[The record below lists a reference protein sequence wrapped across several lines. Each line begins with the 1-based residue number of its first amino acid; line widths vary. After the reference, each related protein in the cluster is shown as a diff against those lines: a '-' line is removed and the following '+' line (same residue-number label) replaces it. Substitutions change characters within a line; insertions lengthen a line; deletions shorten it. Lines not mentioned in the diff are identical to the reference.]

1 MTLFNISICPERG
14 ESKQFFPEL
23 LAFFLYEPHDEFK
36 IMSYLERNSGWKPP
50 QERARLSHADCLVH
64 DAAGYLFNRTY
75 KTPFLAME
83 VNAAISLGK
92 ITRDEGA
99 ELLRRERAKLGV
111 ISRDSL
117 SRLSEKTGMSVAFIR
132 ALPGYLNMKNRAYRL
147 IRRLRG
153 L

>member
-1 MTLFNISICPERG
+1 
-14 ESKQFFPEL
+14 
-23 LAFFLYEPHDEFK
+23 
-36 IMSYLERNSGWKPP
+36 MSYLEHNSGWKPP
-50 QERARLSHADCLVH
+50 RERARLSHADCLAH

-99 ELLRRERAKLGV
+99 ELLRRERAKLRV

-117 SRLSEKTGMSVAFIR
+117 SLLSEKTGMGVTFIR
-132 ALPGYLNMKNRAYRL
+132 ALPGYLNMKNSAHRL
-147 IRRLRG
+147 IRRLIRG